1 MGKKLKNYQ
10 EFPKMKNNF
19 IENIN
24 DEKYFYSLIEDIENS
39 KVGFYSVGLY
49 PASLAY
55 NCAMHGKSNNI
66 LLAPREDRDL
76 LGAFSNDVLSHMDN
90 KIIEKIKRMGH
101 YSVEGKRKA
110 FDLKDLLLECEIV
123 ILASNSNHIK
133 DDVKHALE
141 LRKTL
146 KRENVVLGCL
156 VVLFALTI
164 KVKTLLFSVINIQ
177 I

>member
-1 MGKKLKNYQ
+1 
-10 EFPKMKNNF
+10 MKNNF

-24 DEKYFYSLIEDIENS
+24 DEKNFYSLIEDIEKT
-39 KVGFYSVGLY
+39 KVGFYSDGLY
-49 PASLAY
+49 TASLAY

-76 LGAFSNDVLSHMDN
+76 LGAFSKDVLSYMDN
-90 KIIEKIKRMGH
+90 EIIEKIKRMGH
-101 YSVEGKRKA
+101 YSSEGKRKS

-123 ILASNSNHIK
+123 ILASNSNHIQ
-133 DDVKHALE
+133 DDVKYALE

-156 VVLFALTI
+156 VGSF
-164 KVKTLLFSVINIQ
+164 
-177 I
+177 

>member
-1 MGKKLKNYQ
+1 MVKNCFNVEKCWYGLEIKKNYQ

-24 DEKYFYSLIEDIENS
+24 DEKYFYSLIEDIGNS

-76 LGAFSNDVLSHMDN
+76 LGAFSNDVLSDMN
-90 KIIEKIKRMGH
+90 NETIEKIKRMGN
-101 YSVEGKRKA
+101 YYLEGKIKS
-110 FDLKDLLLECEIV
+110 FDLEEINCFCTFKLLV
-123 ILASNSNHIK
+123 IYSIFIIIS
-133 DDVKHALE
+133 
-141 LRKTL
+141 
-146 KRENVVLGCL
+146 
-156 VVLFALTI
+156 
-164 KVKTLLFSVINIQ
+164 LLI
-177 I
+177 

>member
-1 MGKKLKNYQ
+1 
-10 EFPKMKNNF
+10 MKNNF

-24 DEKYFYSLIEDIENS
+24 DEKYFYSLIEDLENS

-76 LGAFSNDVLSHMDN
+76 LGAFSNDVLSEMDN
-90 KIIEKIKRMGH
+90 ETIEKIKRMGH
-101 YSVEGKRKA
+101 YSSDGVRKS

-123 ILASNSNHIK
+123 IPVSYTHL
-133 DDVKHALE
+133 
-141 LRKTL
+141 TL
-146 KRENVVLGCL
+146 P
-156 VVLFALTI
+156 TI
-164 KVKTLLFSVINIQ
+164 PGV
-177 I
+177 